1 MTRPLPAAT
10 TLARPVRP
18 SRLCLAVAQVCIV
31 LGMPTAA
38 GNAQAGGGATASVA
52 SAQTAIRAGERLSDW
67 LLRNPPG
74 AGDDPAALAWQVPSA
89 RQAQAELKQALLAQ
103 LWSARDL
110 QADETTRQRLAD
122 WLRSLP
128 VTGRVPLAI
137 VDARWLQANPDQDP
151 ILAPGHALVLPQRPG
166 TVTLLAD
173 DGRPCAVAHRPG
185 TQARGY
191 LQACIGGAAS
201 EADMAWI
208 VQPDGRV
215 QRFGI
220 ATWNAEPQS
229 EPAPGAWIWA
239 PRRSAA
245 WPEDFSDRLATFLAT
260 QSPTPIAARAAP
272 TQTTTPLAA
281 RAAPAQTGTL
291 ASSPVGATPVAIP
304 PSDPT
309 SAAGAHDER
318 PIAAHGAPTDTTA
331 PAPPPVGATQ
341 VAISPSDPVVARPG
355 VYTANDWGFIGLLQT
370 PTARMSPAGELRFHL
385 SRVEPYTR
393 GSVVAQ
399 PFDWLEAGFRYT
411 SVSNRLYGPQ
421 DLSGSQSYKD
431 KSIDFKL
438 RLAEETAY
446 TPQLAFGMTDI
457 GGTGLFSGE
466 YLVASKR
473 SGDFDWSLGLGWGYV
488 GNAGRVK
495 NPFTWFDDSF
505 AEREEGAG
513 GGSGGEFSASNYFKG
528 RTSFFGGVQYAP
540 SDDWVL
546 KLEYDGNDY
555 QNEPQGNNQK
565 HDSPFNVG
573 VVYRYASGLDLT
585 AGLERGNTLM
595 LGLTLHGSLA
605 DLTVPKLLDPSYPR
619 PLSTYPAG
627 PTDWARM
634 SAEFT
639 EQTRWPVR
647 EVRRQ
652 GTDLQLVVEEPYTIY
667 LRDRID
673 RAVAVLHR
681 HAPADVRRFVFSFH
695 ERGLPLTDW
704 VVLRDEWV
712 ARQTRYRAHA
722 EQFEAVVAAEHWPAH
737 SQEKLWA
744 GPAERFSTGL
754 EPSYSQ
760 SLGGPDGFILF
771 QLGITA
777 PTELRL
783 ADDTWLS
790 GRANLGLV
798 DNYDKFEYDGPSNLP
813 RVRTDIRK
821 YVTESDLTLPT
832 LQLNHVRAL
841 GTNQYA
847 SLYGG
852 YLEPMFAGVGGE
864 WLYRPWNS
872 HFAFGIDLNHVRQRD
887 FDQHFGLRDYDV
899 TTGHATL
906 YWHTGWENTLVK
918 LSAGQYL
925 AGDRGVTVD
934 IARQFD
940 NGVKMGVFA
949 TKTDVSAEE
958 FGEGSFDKGIYLSI
972 PFDAM
977 LPFSSARTADIIW
990 RPLTRDGGA
999 MLSRTLALFD
1009 LTRLRDRRAGRYA
1022 PAGSQAWLALDDDRE
1037 DGRSIWGELGHT
1049 GGWLAGKIFS
1059 PEAMRPL
1066 LLGAGLTGLSATLDR
1081 PLADWADEHQGGS
1094 WDTLGEA
1101 ASLIPFGLAAGA
1113 GALWMGLADDA
1124 ASDTARTSLLAA
1136 GWTLGAQL
1144 ATKYAVNR
1152 ARPEAGLG
1160 PHEFRGPGNG
1170 GSDSSFPSIH
1180 MGVAFA
1186 LATPFAQKYD
1196 APWLYGLAAATGF
1209 GRIQERQH
1217 FFSDVVA
1224 GSLMGYGIA
1233 SLLVDE
1239 QRSRDGPVI
1248 TLGTDRSLQAHWK
1261 F

>member
-1 MTRPLPAAT
+1 MTRLQAAANR
-10 TLARPVRP
+10 LAHAARP
-18 SRLCLAVAQVCIV
+18 SRLGVAVAQVCLV
-31 LGMPTAA
+31 LGTLSAA
-38 GNAQAGGGATASVA
+38 GNVNAEGALASAVA
-52 SAQTAIRAGERLSDW
+52 PAQTAVRAAERLSDW

-74 AGDDPAALAWQVPSA
+74 ARDYPAALAWQVPSA

-110 QADETTRQRLAD
+110 EADATTRQRLAD
-122 WLRSLP
+122 WLRGLP

-137 VDARWLQANPDQDP
+137 VDARWLQANPDKDP
-151 ILAPGHALVLPQRPG
+151 ILAPGHTLVLPLRPD
-166 TVTLLAD
+166 TVSVIAD
-173 DGRPCAVAHRPG
+173 DGRACDVMHQPG
-185 TQARGY
+185 TQARAY
-191 LQACIGGAAS
+191 LQACIGDAAG
-201 EADMAWI
+201 EADTAWI

-229 EPAPGAWIWA
+229 DPAPGAWIWA
-239 PRRSAA
+239 PRRGGGWS
-245 WPEDFSDRLATFLAT
+245 EDFSDRLATFLAT
-260 QSPTPIAARAAP
+260 QPPAVRPIAARAAP
-272 TQTTTPLAA
+272 TQTTTP
-281 RAAPAQTGTL
+281 
-291 ASSPVGATPVAIP
+291 ATA
-304 PSDPT
+304 
-309 SAAGAHDER
+309 
-318 PIAAHGAPTDTTA
+318 
-331 PAPPPVGATQ
+331 PVGATQ
-341 VAISPSDPVVARPG
+341 VAIPQPDPAPAAPVGATQVAIPRPDPAPAAPVGATQVAIPPSDTVMARAG
-355 VYTANDWGFIGLLQT
+355 VQTANDWGFIGLLQT

-411 SVSNRLYGPQ
+411 SVSNRLYGPA
-421 DLSGSQSYKD
+421 DLSGSQSLKD

-446 TPQLAFGMTDI
+446 TPQLAVGMTDI
-457 GGTGLFSGE
+457 AGTGLFSGE

-473 SGDFDWSLGLGWGYV
+473 TGSFDWSLGLGWGYI
-488 GNAGRVK
+488 GNAGRIK
-495 NPFTWFDDSF
+495 NPLTWLDDSF
-505 AEREEGAG
+505 AEREARAG
-513 GGSGGEFSASNYFKG
+513 GDSGGEFSANNYFKG

-540 SDDWVL
+540 SDDWVF

-555 QNEPQGNNQK
+555 QHEPSDNNQK
-565 HDSPFNVG
+565 HDSPFNLG

-652 GTDLQLVVEEPYTIY
+652 GTDLQLVVEEPYTVY

-681 HAPADVRRFVFSFH
+681 HAPADVRRFVLSFH

-712 ARQTRYRAHA
+712 AQQTRYRAHA
-722 EQFEAVVAAEHWPAH
+722 EQFEAVVAAEHWPAY
-737 SQEKLWA
+737 SQEKLWT

-771 QLGITA
+771 QLGVTA

-783 ADDTWLS
+783 ADNTWLS
-790 GRANLGLV
+790 GRANLRLI
-798 DNYDKFEYDGPSNLP
+798 DNYDKFKYDGPSNLP

-821 YVTESDLTLPT
+821 YVTDSDLTLPT

-872 HFAFGIDLNHVRQRD
+872 HFAFGIDLNHVRQRE

-906 YWHTGWENTLVK
+906 YWHTGWQNTLVK

-934 IARQFD
+934 VARRFD
-940 NGVKMGVFA
+940 NGVEMGVFA

-958 FGEGSFDKGIYLSI
+958 FGEGSFDKGIYLRI

-999 MLSRTLALFD
+999 MLSRTLNLFD
-1009 LTRLRDRRAGRYA
+1009 LTRLRDRRVGRYA
-1022 PAGSQAWLALDDDRE
+1022 PAGSQAWLALGDDSE

-1049 GGWLAGKIFS
+1049 GGWLADKIFS
-1059 PEAMRPL
+1059 PEAVRPL

-1081 PLADWADEHQGGS
+1081 PLADWANENQGGN
-1094 WDTLGEA
+1094 WDSLGKA

-1113 GALWMGLADDA
+1113 GALWMGLADDT
-1124 ASDTARTSLLAA
+1124 ASATARTSLLAA

-1144 ATKYAVNR
+1144 ATKYTVNR

-1160 PHEFRGPGNG
+1160 PHEFRGPGSG
-1170 GSDSSFPSIH
+1170 GADSSFPSIH
-1180 MGVAFA
+1180 MGLAFA

-1217 FFSDVVA
+1217 FFSDVIA

-1248 TLGTDRSLQAHWK
+1248 TLGADRSLQAHWK